1 MKKNILITSFAA
13 TAALLLSVS
22 CTKQDLSQQQTESV
36 VEGGTFTA
44 VIEQNFT
51 KTTLTD
57 ELKVL
62 WENGDKICVNGMY
75 VYSAVPKIP
84 ANKALF
90 YPVKD
95 EAPEDEV
102 YQVYY
107 PENILKD
114 GVGFLPYKQ
123 VYRKGSLNTPMYAQS
138 YNYSKELSFQ
148 NICGVLR
155 FALSGTEKVK
165 SISVTTAGE
174 LVCGP
179 FNVRTKDSG
188 RNTEWIA
195 VPNGDVYDSALWT
208 VTLDCGDHGVQLAT
222 DKPTFFYIA
231 LPPQRYKSGM
241 TITVTRADNTT
252 FKQKTVK
259 DIIIERNAIYNLD
272 WNVDK
277 SVNETLAQF
286 FKDMVKDQAALA
298 AATDEATKAN
308 PETDPAK
315 FFLPQI
321 HTWENAHSAIK
332 AINKALERL
341 WNEELDDAQ
350 KKQKEGELRFFRSLL
365 YFELFRTYGCALNA
379 EENQLLDRGNVFAI
393 IEEGVK
399 MSRECLPQ
407 TYDSEHRLITLEE
420 GIEVTRPTK
429 WAAEAL
435 SARAYLYASS
445 PLFALD
451 KSGLQ
456 VCIANCK
463 DIINNGVIVINNVQ
477 SQIALVPQYSDLWGE
492 NAFNN
497 SELIFGVRF
506 TTPSSAYN
514 GMHPTSW
521 LYTQFDEADTRREST
536 IQKADSGFNL
546 NKPVTK
552 VLPVFRFAEILLICA
567 EANFLID
574 NKNDAAD
581 FNKVRNRAGLSGVG
595 SLTDENIKSERL
607 KELAFEDHRFW
618 DVRRWYVGKKFFENI
633 EGSYREWSD
642 SYNFY
647 PVPDER
653 FRK

>member
-1 MKKNILITSFAA
+1 MKKNIVIASFAA
-13 TAALLLSVS
+13 VAALLVSVS

-95 EAPEDEV
+95 EVPEDEV

-107 PENILKD
+107 PENILNG
-114 GVGFLPYKQ
+114 GVGFLPFKQ
-123 VYRKGSLNTPMYAQS
+123 VYRKGSLNTPMYAES
-138 YNYSKELSFQ
+138 YTKELSFQ

-179 FNVRTKDSG
+179 FNVWPKVSG

-231 LPPQRYKSGM
+231 LPPQPYKSGM

-272 WNVDK
+272 WDVDK
-277 SVNETLAQF
+277 TVNETLAQF

-298 AATDEATKAN
+298 AATDEATKGSIVAN
-308 PETDPAK
+308 PEER
-315 FFLPQI
+315 FLPEI
-321 HTWENAHSAIK
+321 HTWENACAAIK
-332 AINKALERL
+332 AIDKGLDLLESEVTKDTPQWRQ
-341 WNEELDDAQ
+341 Q
-350 KKQKEGELRFFRSLL
+350 KGELQFFRALL
-365 YFELFRTYGCALNA
+365 YFELFRTYGKAPIVWDGYKTPRNLSDVFGEIEKSA
-379 EENQLLDRGNVFAI
+379 TMSADLLSSSYEESDRI
-393 IEEGVK
+393 ITV
-399 MSRECLPQ
+399 
-407 TYDSEHRLITLEE
+407 EE

-429 WAAEAL
+429 WAAKAL
-435 SARAYLYASS
+435 MARLYLYASS
-445 PLFALD
+445 PLFGMSSRYAD
-451 KSGLQ
+451 IGTF
-456 VCIANCK
+456 CR
-463 DIINNGVIVINNVQ
+463 DIINGGGFSLEDV
-477 SQIALVPQYSDLWGE
+477 YSNLWGD

-497 SELIFGVRF
+497 KELIFGVHF

-521 LYTQFDEADTRREST
+521 LYTQFDETDTRREST
-536 IQKADSGFNL
+536 IQKPDSGLNL

-567 EANFLID
+567 EADL
-574 NKNDAAD
+574 NKGDMGSATQFCN
-581 FNKVRNRAGLSGVG
+581 NVRDRAGLDPYSQVQA
-595 SLTDENIKSERL
+595 DDIESERIY
-607 KELAFEDHRFW
+607 ELAFEGHRFW
-618 DVRRWYVGKKFFENI
+618 DVRRLKKGADCF
-633 EGSYREWSD
+633 GHGWSD
-642 SYNFY
+642 DYSFY
-647 PVPDER
+647 PVPGAINI
-653 FRK
+653 K

>member
-148 NICGVLR
+148 NICGVLH
-155 FALSGTEKVK
+155 FALSGTDKVG

-174 LVCGP
+174 LVSGT
-179 FNVRTKDSG
+179 FNVRSEYDRQGNQVWS
-188 RNTEWIA
+188 A
-195 VPNGDVYDSALWT
+195 VPNGNVYDDELKT
-208 VTLDCGDHGVQLAT
+208 VTLDCGENGVQLSS
-222 DKPTFFYIA
+222 DKPTDFYIS
-231 LPPQRYKSGM
+231 LPPQEYQEGLV
-241 TITVTRADNTT
+241 ITVTRTDGTT
-252 FKQKTVK
+252 FEKTTVN
-259 DIIIERNAIYNLD
+259 DITISRNAIYNLD

-341 WNEELDDAQ
+341 WSEELDDAQ

-365 YFELFRTYGCALNA
+365 YFELFRTYGCALN
-379 EENQLLDRGNVFAI
+379 EEETQLLDRGNVFAI
-393 IEEGVK
+393 IEDGGK
-399 MSRECLPQ
+399 MSSEYLPQ

-420 GIEVTRPTK
+420 GVEVTRPTK
-429 WAAEAL
+429 WAARAL
-435 SARAYLYASS
+435 MARAFLYASS
-445 PLFALD
+445 PLFNMG
-451 KSGLQ
+451 SRWSECVGCCQ
-456 VCIANCK
+456 
-463 DIINNGVIVINNVQ
+463 DIINNGQ
-477 SQIALVPQYSDLWGE
+477 PSIALMPNYSDLWGE

-497 SELIFGVRF
+497 NELIFGVRF

-536 IQKADSGFNL
+536 IQKAESGFNL

-552 VLPVFRFAEILLICA
+552 VLPVFRFADVLLICS
-567 EANFLID
+567 EANS
-574 NKNDAAD
+574 DAQYI
-581 FNKVRNRAGLSGVG
+581 NLVRKRAGLPEVPASA
-595 SLTDENIKSERL
+595 ENIMSERL
-607 KELAFEDHRFW
+607 KELAFEGHRFW
-618 DVRRWYVGKKFFENI
+618 DVRRLNVGKKFFESI

-642 SYNFY
+642 EYNFY

>member
-1 MKKNILITSFAA
+1 MKKNIVIASFAA
-13 TAALLLSVS
+13 VAALLVSVS

-57 ELKVL
+57 ELKVH
-62 WENGDKICVNGMY
+62 WENGDRVIINGKY
-75 VYSAVPKIP
+75 IYAVSPKVP
-84 ANKALF
+84 ATKASF
-90 YPVKD
+90 YPVGE
-95 EAPEDEV
+95 EAPESVV

-123 VYRKGSLNTPMYAQS
+123 VYRKGSLNTPMYAES
-138 YNYSKELSFQ
+138 YTKELSFQ
-148 NICGVLR
+148 NICGVLH
-155 FALSGTEKVK
+155 FALSGTDKVG

-174 LVCGP
+174 LVSGT
-179 FNVRTKDSG
+179 FNVRPATDSQG
-188 RNTEWIA
+188 NPVKIA
-195 VPNGDVYDSALWT
+195 VPNGNVDAPELKT
-208 VTLDCGDHGVQLAT
+208 VTLDCGENGVQLSS
-222 DKPTFFYIA
+222 DKPTDFYIS
-231 LPPQRYKSGM
+231 LPPQEYQAGLV
-241 TITVTRADNTT
+241 ITVTRTDGTT
-252 FKQKTVK
+252 FEKTTVN
-259 DIIIERNAIYNLD
+259 DITISRNAIYNLD

-341 WNEELDDAQ
+341 WYEELDDAQ

-365 YFELFRTYGCALNA
+365 YFELFRTYGCALN
-379 EENQLLDRGNVFAI
+379 EEETQLLDRGNVFAI

-399 MSRECLPQ
+399 MSRECLPK

-456 VCIANCK
+456 VCIENCK
-463 DIINNGVIVINNVQ
+463 DIINNGVIVINVQ

-497 SELIFGVRF
+497 NELIFGVRF

-581 FNKVRNRAGLSGVG
+581 FNKVRNRAGLSAVG

-607 KELAFEDHRFW
+607 KELAFEGHRFW
-618 DVRRWYVGKKFFENI
+618 DVRRWNVGKKFFENI

-642 SYNFY
+642 EYNFY